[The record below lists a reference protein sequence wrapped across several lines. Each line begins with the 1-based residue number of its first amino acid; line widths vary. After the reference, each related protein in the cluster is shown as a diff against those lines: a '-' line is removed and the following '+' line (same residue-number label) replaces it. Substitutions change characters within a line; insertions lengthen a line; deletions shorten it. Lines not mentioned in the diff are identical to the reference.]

1 MGQGPMYCPH
11 LDRSVPGISQ
21 LFISTIQQ
29 RTEPMTDDNLFA
41 DEIDKES
48 DGDRRLPK
56 APGWK
61 VLIAD
66 DEDEVHTTTRL
77 VLGDFEFEG
86 RGLEFISAYSGA
98 EALAVMKEHTDIAVV
113 LLDVVMETNSAGLDA
128 VRIIREELNNNLV
141 RIVLRTGQPGQA
153 PERKV
158 ITDFDINDYKNKTEL
173 TVQRL
178 FTTLYTALRSYRDLT
193 AIDRNRTGLKYIID
207 ASGSLFKQNSI
218 KKLAKGVLTQ
228 IIALLGLQN
237 SIFMGHGGFTAA
249 QGSDGELEIIATTG
263 KYSDNGT
270 INAHLAIKPE
280 VNSRIQQVA
289 EEKSSR
295 FYGNDY
301 VGYFPTQKNK
311 QHIIYLENCGERQDE
326 QDIDL
331 LKLFS
336 TNVGIAFDNV
346 YLNQEIIDT
355 QKEVIQRLGEVVES
369 RSKETAYHVVRVA
382 EYIGVIAEGMGLSE
396 EEIDLLKLASPMHDI
411 GKIGIPDAI
420 LLKPG
425 HLNDKEFAMMK
436 THAYIGYRILK
447 GSTRELLKTAAVI
460 AYCHHERWDGTGYPR
475 GLAKDKIPLSGRIT
489 CFADI
494 FDALLTDR
502 VYKKAWS
509 VSRVEHFITE
519 QDGKTFDPDVVK
531 AFIKNRDRIMAIRD
545 KYKD

>member
-1 MGQGPMYCPH
+1 
-11 LDRSVPGISQ
+11 
-21 LFISTIQQ
+21 
-29 RTEPMTDDNLFA
+29 MTDDNLFA
-41 DEIDKES
+41 DEIDEEKN
-48 DGDRRLPK
+48 GDRRLPK

-66 DEDEVHTTTRL
+66 DEEEVHSTTRL

-98 EALAVMKEHTDIAVV
+98 EALAAMKTHTDIAVV

-128 VRIIREELNNNLV
+128 VRLIREELQNNLV

-237 SIFMGHGGFTAA
+237 SIFMGRGGFTAA
-249 QGSDGELEIIATTG
+249 QGCDGELEIIATTG

-270 INAHLAIKPE
+270 CNTHLSTKPE
-280 VNSRIQQVA
+280 VKSRIQQVA

-331 LKLFS
+331 LKIFT

-369 RSKETAYHVVRVA
+369 RSKETAFHVVRVA
-382 EYIGVIAEGMGLSE
+382 EYIGVLAEGLGLSE
-396 EEIDLLKLASPMHDI
+396 EEIDILKLASPMHDI
-411 GKIGIPDAI
+411 GKIGISDAI

-425 HLNDKEFAMMK
+425 HLNDDEFATMK
-436 THAYIGYRILK
+436 THAYIGYRILR
-447 GSTRELLKTAAVI
+447 GSARELLKTAAII
-460 AYCHHERWDGTGYPR
+460 AYTHHERWDGTGYPR

-494 FDALLTDR
+494 FDALLSDR

-509 VSRVEHFITE
+509 VKRVERFIAE
-519 QDGKTFDPDVVK
+519 QEGRTFDPDVVK
-531 AFIKNRDRIMAIRD
+531 AFTKNRDKIMAIRERYRD
-545 KYKD
+545 